1 MTQKNNRGTQ
11 NIEDADPFKVFILA
25 TDVRF
30 CKYEDTHKV
39 LGQTYSMLILQVIK
53 KTCIHF
59 HLFKKNQVIFL

>member
-1 MTQKNNRGTQ
+1 MKKITQKNNRGTQ

-39 LGQTYSMLILQVIK
+39 LGQTYSMLILQVI
-53 KTCIHF
+53 
-59 HLFKKNQVIFL
+59 